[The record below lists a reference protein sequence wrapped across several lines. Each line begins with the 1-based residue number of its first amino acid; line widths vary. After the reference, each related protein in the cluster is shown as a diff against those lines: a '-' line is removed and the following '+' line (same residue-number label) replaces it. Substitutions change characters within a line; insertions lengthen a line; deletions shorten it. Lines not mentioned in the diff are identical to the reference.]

1 MYRAASPAGSEG
13 VAGRM
18 TCRRRRAAATARRI
32 LAAVVLLAFALPS
45 WTTSG
50 MASAVELVDRNP
62 FDPHRKPWK
71 APPPSLPALPALTP
85 QDLQIEAIVSF
96 GATRGIVAQLDGK
109 LRGTLPASAAGKV
122 HIAVGQSFGA
132 GYVLESITA
141 SHAVVLGSGTRYTI
155 PVIRKANR
163 GPAPTPAAM
172 AAEQRAAQAVTQP
185 GPPAA
190 AAPVAGTPTSTPG
203 TVLATPAPAAQAE
216 KAGAPSPPAPQPA
229 PAQAAAS
236 QTPSQQPM
244 SLLEAIQAAQAAAR
258 NQQGSAPP
266 AVNPFAIPKK

>member
-1 MYRAASPAGSEG
+1 MRPAASLAGSEG
-13 VAGRM
+13 VAGRL
-18 TCRRRRAAATARRI
+18 TCHRRRAATTARRN
-32 LAAVVLLAFALPS
+32 LAAMVLLAFAMP
-45 WTTSG
+45 WATSG

-109 LRGTLPASAAGKV
+109 LRGTLPANAAGKV
-122 HIAVGQSFGA
+122 HIAVGQSFGT
-132 GYVLESITA
+132 GYVLESIA
-141 SHAVVLGSGTRYTI
+141 ANQAVVLGGSTRYTI
-155 PVIRKANR
+155 PVIRRSNR
-163 GPAPTPAAM
+163 GPAPAPATM
-172 AAEQRAAQAVTQP
+172 AAEQRAVQP
-185 GPPAA
+185 
-190 AAPVAGTPTSTPG
+190 AAPVQSVTAPVATSPPTSTPG
-203 TVLATPAPAAQAE
+203 VAVATPAPAAQTDRAV
-216 KAGAPSPPAPQPA
+216 APLPPAPQPA
-229 PAQAAAS
+229 PAAAP

-258 NQQGSAPP
+258 NQQGPAPP